1 VSVGNFRQ
9 LHATL
14 VARVAQENLSST
26 QARVKTVPWV
36 TMHLWHSTMNVSSVA
51 AARLLAKRQVHTF
64 ALTALA
70 VDMHQL
76 RA

>member
-1 VSVGNFRQ
+1 MSVGNFRQ
-9 LHATL
+9 PHATR
-14 VARVAQENLSST
+14 VALVAQESLSST
-26 QARVKTVPWV
+26 QVHVKTVPWV

-51 AARLLAKRQVHTF
+51 AARLPVKCQVHTF